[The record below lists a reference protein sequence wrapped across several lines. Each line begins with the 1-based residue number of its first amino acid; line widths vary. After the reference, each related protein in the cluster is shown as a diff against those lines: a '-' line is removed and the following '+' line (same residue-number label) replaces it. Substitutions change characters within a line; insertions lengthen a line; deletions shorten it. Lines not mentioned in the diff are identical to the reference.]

1 MLPLLRVMLL
11 GCVLIAT
18 LGLAAGFKIAAAP
31 EPNFARLERPARG
44 ALLDPDQH
52 PEWKQFVVQ
61 AAYRRAEELNRLRVL
76 HDRPAAMPPVVTAP
90 AAPPSDDIQTAG
102 LPTTDAEAKPDEE
115 DDVTGSTV
123 ERTLNDVIP
132 IEIGETSSTELPL
145 GPPPATIAP
154 EQPKRLQLPDESST
168 APQAVP
174 DAATAVEAKPE
185 TGTTTATTAP
195 EAKPAVETKAA
206 ADTKPVAAKP
216 AAAPPA
222 KPRRAAEHR
231 KPNAKSAAKQK
242 PAPAADQNPLAAL
255 LGAFEPKDNPPR
267 Q

>member
-44 ALLDPDQH
+44 ALIDPDQH

-61 AAYRRAEELNRLRVL
+61 AAYRRAEELDRLRVL
-76 HDRPAAMPPVVTAP
+76 HDRPAAMPPVATAP

-154 EQPKRLQLPDESST
+154 EQPKRLQLPDESSA
-168 APQAVP
+168 APQTVP
-174 DAATAVEAKPE
+174 DAATAMEAKP
-185 TGTTTATTAP
+185 GTTTATAAL
-195 EAKPAVETKAA
+195 EAKPAAEAKAA
-206 ADTKPVAAKP
+206 ADAKP
-216 AAAPPA
+216 AAAMPAVAPPA
-222 KPRRAAEHR
+222 KPHRASVHR
-231 KPNAKSAAKQK
+231 KANAKSAAKQK

-255 LGAFEPKDNPPR
+255 LGAFESKDNPPR

>member
-1 MLPLLRVMLL
+1 MLL

-61 AAYRRAEELNRLRVL
+61 AAYRRAEELDRLRAL
-76 HDRPAAMPPVVTAP
+76 HDRPTAMPPVATAP
-90 AAPPSDDIQTAG
+90 AAPPSHDIQTAG
-102 LPTTDAEAKPDEE
+102 LPTTDADAKPDEE

-123 ERTLNDVIP
+123 ERTVNDVIP

-154 EQPKRLQLPDESST
+154 EQPMRLQLPDESSA
-168 APQAVP
+168 APQTVP
-174 DAATAVEAKPE
+174 DAATAVH
-185 TGTTTATTAP
+185 
-195 EAKPAVETKAA
+195 AKPAIETKP
-206 ADTKPVAAKP
+206 ADTKPGTAKP
-216 AAAPPA
+216 PRAAA
-222 KPRRAAEHR
+222 HR
-231 KPNAKSAAKQK
+231 KANAKSAAKQK